1 MLVLSRK
8 PSENVIISTAGG
20 IKVYIL
26 SVKGNNVKLGFD
38 APENIEIDREEIFD
52 RKHKERKKLAVA

>member
-20 IKVYIL
+20 IKVHIL

-52 RKHKERKKLAVA
+52 RKHKERKKLSVA

>member
-52 RKHKERKKLAVA
+52 RKHKERKKLSVA

>member
-8 PSENVIISTAGG
+8 TSENVIISTAGG
-20 IKVYIL
+20 IKISIL

-38 APENIEIDREEIFD
+38 APENIEIDREEIFE
-52 RKHKERKKLAVA
+52 RKCKDRKKLSLA